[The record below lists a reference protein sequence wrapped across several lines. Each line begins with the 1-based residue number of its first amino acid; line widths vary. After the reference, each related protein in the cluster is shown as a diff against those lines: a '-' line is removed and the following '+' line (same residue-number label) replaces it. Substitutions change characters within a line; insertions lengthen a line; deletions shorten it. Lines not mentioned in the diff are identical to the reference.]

1 MVCSLRNTMLL
12 TFLFSIIYFISSD
25 SKTYCESSAPS
36 ISTAISTTTH
46 STTTQS
52 TTTHS
57 TTNETTKQFEIVT
70 IVAVITV
77 VVILTVLVIIIVI
90 VLMCYNLRGSG
101 LCRLKVLGVARQP
114 HINALTVCKETG
126 QLVNNKG
133 TNVEHLE
140 LRESG
145 HYNQEMFS
153 STIDESI
160 KAKTGSH
167 VEGMKSVKINSDK
180 NIEDKLM
187 SQDMRCM
194 TGVYASVNKSKKKK
208 KVPDQPMEMYATVN
222 KKDKDIDIE
231 KNTAKEQPNIQD
243 LYSVVNKHMTPVI
256 PMKSDD
262 LLNDLDKEMN

>member
-1 MVCSLRNTMLL
+1 M
-12 TFLFSIIYFISSD
+12 
-25 SKTYCESSAPS
+25 
-36 ISTAISTTTH
+36 
-46 STTTQS
+46 
-52 TTTHS
+52 
-57 TTNETTKQFEIVT
+57 T

-77 VVILTVLVIIIVI
+77 VVVLTVLVIVIVI
-90 VLMCYNLRGSG
+90 VLLCCNLRGSG
-101 LCRLKVLGVARQP
+101 LCRLKVLGVAQP

-126 QLVNNKG
+126 QLVNIKG
-133 TNVEHLE
+133 TNLEHLE

-145 HYNQEMFS
+145 HYNQDVFY

-160 KAKTGSH
+160 N
-167 VEGMKSVKINSDK
+167 VEGLKSVKINSDY

-208 KVPDQPMEMYATVN
+208 KVPDQPTEMYATVS
-222 KKDKDIDIE
+222 KKDRDIDIE

>member
-1 MVCSLRNTMLL
+1 M
-12 TFLFSIIYFISSD
+12 
-25 SKTYCESSAPS
+25 
-36 ISTAISTTTH
+36 
-46 STTTQS
+46 
-52 TTTHS
+52 
-57 TTNETTKQFEIVT
+57 T
-70 IVAVITV
+70 IVAVLTV
-77 VVILTVLVIIIVI
+77 VVILTVLVIVIVV
-90 VLMCYNLRGSG
+90 VLMCYNLRGNG
-101 LCRLKVLGVARQP
+101 LCRLKVLGVAPQP

-126 QLVNNKG
+126 QLVNIKG

-140 LRESG
+140 LKESG
-145 HYNQEMFS
+145 HYNQEVFS

-160 KAKTGSH
+160 N
-167 VEGMKSVKINSDK
+167 VEGLKSIKINSDK

-208 KVPDQPMEMYATVN
+208 KVPDPPTEMYATVN

-231 KNTAKEQPNIQD
+231 KNTAKEQPSIQD

>member
-1 MVCSLRNTMLL
+1 M
-12 TFLFSIIYFISSD
+12 
-25 SKTYCESSAPS
+25 
-36 ISTAISTTTH
+36 
-46 STTTQS
+46 
-52 TTTHS
+52 
-57 TTNETTKQFEIVT
+57 
-70 IVAVITV
+70 ITV
-77 VVILTVLVIIIVI
+77 DVILTVLVIVIVI
-90 VLMCYNLRGSG
+90 VLMCYNLRGRG

-126 QLVNNKG
+126 QLVNIKG

-140 LRESG
+140 LKESG
-145 HYNQEMFS
+145 HYNQEVFY

-160 KAKTGSH
+160 N
-167 VEGMKSVKINSDK
+167 VEGLKSVKINSDK

-208 KVPDQPMEMYATVN
+208 KVPDQPTEMYVTVN

-243 LYSVVNKHMTPVI
+243 LYSVVNKHMAPVI